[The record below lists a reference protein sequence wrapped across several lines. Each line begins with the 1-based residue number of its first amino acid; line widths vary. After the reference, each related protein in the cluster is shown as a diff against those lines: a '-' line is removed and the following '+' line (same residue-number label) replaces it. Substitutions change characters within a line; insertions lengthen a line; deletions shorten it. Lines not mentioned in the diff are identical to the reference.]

1 MMFTYMIYKSK
12 QHACFQLSALNI
24 RIYTLRKRT
33 RNEKI
38 KSINIG
44 LLFWSSSQYSAV
56 M

>member
-24 RIYTLRKRT
+24 RIYTLR
-33 RNEKI
+33 NEKI